1 MEHVLMLDGG
11 ESYASVPD
19 GVGGENGM
27 SSGGSGVLSGRIR
40 MTDITTTVPTRNS
53 RTDIARTV
61 ARIGEQTHDLA
72 ERKASEFGTT
82 MGEISE
88 EAKILE

>member
-1 MEHVLMLDGG
+1 MNRESRHV
-11 ESYASVPD
+11 
-19 GVGGENGM
+19 
-27 SSGGSGVLSGRIR
+27 GRIR
-40 MTDITTTVPTRNS
+40 MTDIITTVPTQNS

-72 ERKASEFGTT
+72 KRKASEFGTT

>member
-1 MEHVLMLDGG
+1 
-11 ESYASVPD
+11 
-19 GVGGENGM
+19 
-27 SSGGSGVLSGRIR
+27 
-40 MTDITTTVPTRNS
+40 MTDITITTTVPTQNS

>member
-1 MEHVLMLDGG
+1 MNRESRHV
-11 ESYASVPD
+11 
-19 GVGGENGM
+19 
-27 SSGGSGVLSGRIR
+27 GRIR
-40 MTDITTTVPTRNS
+40 MTDITITTTVPTQNS

>member
-1 MEHVLMLDGG
+1 MNRESRHV
-11 ESYASVPD
+11 
-19 GVGGENGM
+19 
-27 SSGGSGVLSGRIR
+27 GRIR
-40 MTDITTTVPTRNS
+40 MTDITTTVPTQNS

>member
-1 MEHVLMLDGG
+1 
-11 ESYASVPD
+11 
-19 GVGGENGM
+19 
-27 SSGGSGVLSGRIR
+27 
-40 MTDITTTVPTRNS
+40 MTDITATVPTQNS

-61 ARIGEQTHDLA
+61 ARIGEQTYDLA